1 MTADARNMVGIMLVA
16 ALALLLAVLA
26 RLGLVENESL
36 LVACRGLADPACGTA
51 LVAREAV
58 VQSFVGG
65 YLGWVALASAGLG
78 LIAHWRFAAWS
89 AWILGIAGMVLYNVE
104 PASVAALLALLL
116 LARRPSAR
124 RQQQAKD
131 EPGERLRVGRLG

>member
-65 YLGWVALASAGLG
+65 
-78 LIAHWRFAAWS
+78 
-89 AWILGIAGMVLYNVE
+89 
-104 PASVAALLALLL
+104 
-116 LARRPSAR
+116 
-124 RQQQAKD
+124 
-131 EPGERLRVGRLG
+131 